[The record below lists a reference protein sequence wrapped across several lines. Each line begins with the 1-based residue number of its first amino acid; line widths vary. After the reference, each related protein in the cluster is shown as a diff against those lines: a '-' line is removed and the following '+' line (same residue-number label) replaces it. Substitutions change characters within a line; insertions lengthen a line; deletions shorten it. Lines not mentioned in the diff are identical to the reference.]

1 MYDAMKRHEVQVLRK
16 AGLTRDEIAKRS
28 GVSRRCVTDILKEPP
43 VEELVRKDLTSDG
56 KVGRPSTA
64 LPFTPHIQ
72 DLFKTEP
79 DLPTVEVLRRMRLQG
94 YTGGKTALYQ
104 IVAALRPRA
113 IPSPVVRFEG
123 VPGEFSQHDFG
134 NLKIRYEATGKE
146 ERVHFFLSRLKWSRW
161 SHVILVLDE
170 AIESLV
176 RALLLG
182 LADFQGVPLVC
193 VFDNPKT
200 IVLKHD
206 GPIIEW
212 NQTFSQV
219 AIDMRF
225 AAELCTPGR
234 GNEKGAV
241 ENLVKWVKNSFF
253 KVRRF
258 HDRADLERQLA
269 EWLKEVN
276 ELRPSRATK
285 EIPAARL
292 AQEKKRLRPLPIAPS
307 EYALR
312 IPIMVGPTGHVLYE
326 GVRYSMPARA
336 IGISGTLFLYPDRV
350 KLIAGPFSAE
360 HPRHP
365 VTPGISWRPEHRADM
380 LAHVSGERGKL
391 YLKRQQLFELGPE
404 AVDFLTEIVHLRRYT
419 WKPEIEKLYELLT
432 QYGAPRFLG
441 AIREAA
447 PRHLFGAEY
456 VAQLLKE
463 TA

>member
-1 MYDAMKRHEVQVLRK
+1 LYDAMKRHEVQVLRK
-16 AGLTRDEIAKRS
+16 AGFTRDEIAKRT
-28 GVSRRCVTDILKEPP
+28 GVSRRCVTDILSEPP
-43 VEELVRKDLTSDG
+43 VEELVLPTVESDG

-64 LPFTPHIQ
+64 LPFMPHIQ
-72 DLFKTEP
+72 ELFKTEP

-104 IVAALRPRA
+104 IVAALRPRTM
-113 IPSPVVRFEG
+113 PSPVVRFEG

-134 NLKIRYEATGKE
+134 KLRVRFLSTGRE
-146 ERVHFFLSRLKWSRW
+146 EMVVFFASRLKWSRW
-161 SHVILVLDE
+161 SHVLVVPGE

-176 RALLLG
+176 RALLLS

-200 IVLKHD
+200 IVLKHV
-206 GPIIEW
+206 GPVIEW
-212 NQTFSQV
+212 NSTFSQV

-225 AAELCTPGR
+225 AAELCTPAR

-258 HDRADLERQLA
+258 HDRADLERQLV

-276 ELRPSRATK
+276 EQRPSRATN
-285 EIPAARL
+285 EIPAKRL
-292 AQEKKRLRPLPIAPS
+292 AEERKRLRPLPIAPAD
-307 EYALR
+307 YALR
-312 IPIMVGPTGHVLYE
+312 IPVMVGPTGHVLYE

-350 KLIAGPFSAE
+350 KVIAGPFSAE
-360 HPRHP
+360 HPRRP
-365 VTPGISWRPEHRADM
+365 DTPGISWRPEHRADL
-380 LAHVSGERGKL
+380 LAYVSGERGKL
-391 YLKRQQLFELGPE
+391 YLKRQQLFELGPD

-419 WKPEIEKLYELLT
+419 WKPEVEKLYELLT
-432 QYGAPRFLG
+432 EYGGPRLLSTLK
-441 AIREAA
+441 EAA
-447 PRHLFGAEY
+447 RRHLFGAEY

-463 TA
+463 IA